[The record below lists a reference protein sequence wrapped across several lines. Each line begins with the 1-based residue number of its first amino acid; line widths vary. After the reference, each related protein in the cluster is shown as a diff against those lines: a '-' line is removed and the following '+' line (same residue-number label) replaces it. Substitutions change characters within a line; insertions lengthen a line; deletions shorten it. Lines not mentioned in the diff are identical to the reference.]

1 MIGVE
6 NSMDKRT
13 ENIIQYLINN
23 KFNWTIVEK
32 NVYDK
37 LKQEWQKSDQY
48 KTMIAKFSKNMA
60 QQITRVSKTQAVKTA
75 ETLLH
80 SQGVDVKTG
89 RVEGNLIKFIAPS
102 PWGGEEISYNYNFI
116 TGELSVSNPVEI
128 GKTSETTISFLDN
141 KPQVLLQLP
150 SLESLM
156 NKKGKISELL
166 NNNWNFEKSSDYNKS
181 LRSNISKKIQY
192 IPGWITLQILKQ
204 GIEKNKTQ
212 YRIIE
217 TTKDILEINEY
228 STLNVENIRWPYE
241 IIIPIINSLQYYNH
255 DQNKLEEIHLFLKQ
269 IKDEK
274 QRVGQE
280 VNNKPNDIQ
289 NQNTTTTSGSLDHSS
304 NTNVSGPKQIF
315 DIIFNPIIREYYQK
329 NKSYEK
335 MSHGVWALIHGFEIS
350 DPNNPWES
358 NNILDIERI
367 RPFMAQKDKINAERW
382 LSEKA
387 WHLKMLEDINKI
399 PYNYNQEKKHP
410 NITAS
415 ETNTENPDTKLDL
428 ALQKI

>member
-289 NQNTTTTSGSLDHSS
+289 MPEMSGVEA
-304 NTNVSGPKQIF
+304 TQI
-315 DIIFNPIIREYYQK
+315 IM
-329 NKSYEK
+329 EK
-335 MSHGVWALIHGFEIS
+335 YA
-350 DPNNPWES
+350 P
-358 NNILDIERI
+358 
-367 RPFMAQKDKINAERW
+367 AER
-382 LSEKA
+382 
-387 WHLKMLEDINKI
+387 
-399 PYNYNQEKKHP
+399 PYIIA
-410 NITAS
+410 ITANALS
-415 ETNTENPDTKLDL
+415 QDRERCLEMGMDDFMVKPVNIKL
-428 ALQKI
+428 LQSTLEKWGRKVERKFSADV